1 VAYATQQDMTDRYGE
16 PRILQLTDRE
26 DPPAGVI
33 DATLLQR
40 RLDDATAVID
50 GYLVGRYALPLTVA
64 PAILKVHCCSLT
76 MYTLLGES
84 ADKDSAAA
92 QDKRD
97 ALAYLE
103 KVARGDIALL
113 PPEVV
118 SQQAGAGTVLF
129 SPGQKVMG
137 RDEAN
142 VSAGGTSSRDWF

>member
-1 VAYATQQDMTDRYGE
+1 MAYATQQDMTDRYGE
-16 PRILQLTDRE
+16 PRIVQLTDRE
-26 DPPAGVI
+26 DPPANVI

-40 RLDDATAVID
+40 RLDDASAIID
-50 GYLVGRYALPLTVA
+50 GYLIGRYALPLSVA

-76 MYTLLGES
+76 MYALLGETVE
-84 ADKDSAAA
+84 KDSAPAV
-92 QDKRD
+92 DRRD
-97 ALAYLE
+97 AIAYLE

-113 PPEVV
+113 PPEVA

-142 VSAGGTSSRDWF
+142 TTAADYWG